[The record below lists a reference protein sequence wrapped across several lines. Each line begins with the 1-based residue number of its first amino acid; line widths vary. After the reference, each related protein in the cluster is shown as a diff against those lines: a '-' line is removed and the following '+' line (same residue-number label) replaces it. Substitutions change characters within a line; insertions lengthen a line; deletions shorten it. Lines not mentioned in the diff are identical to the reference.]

1 MILVLHH
8 VKFELKKKKK
18 SRAPAN
24 PSRRAAFFFFFFKE
38 NPHLLS
44 CLFFYKVV
52 YDDIKVRY
60 SLFSVCQFGT
70 L

>member
-1 MILVLHH
+1 MLLVLHH

-24 PSRRAAFFFFFFKE
+24 PSRRAAFFIFFKE

>member
-1 MILVLHH
+1 MLLVLHH
-8 VKFELKKKKK
+8 VKFELKEK
-18 SRAPAN
+18 RNPGHLLIHPAGQH
-24 PSRRAAFFFFFFKE
+24 FLFFFKE

-44 CLFFYKVV
+44 CLFFYNVV